1 MGKDGQEG
9 EDGRQAHLGD
19 YQVETEGLESGS
31 AGNSSGG
38 HCFEGHLDE
47 GELEPETQAGRSH
60 IFFQNTKNFE
70 WNLAKI
76 LKLEALILLE
86 NSVHISIQ

>member
-1 MGKDGQEG
+1 MGKDGRQS
-9 EDGRQAHLGD
+9 EDERQAHLED
-19 YQVETEGLESGS
+19 FQVETTGLESGS

-70 WNLAKI
+70 WNLAG
-76 LKLEALILLE
+76 E
-86 NSVHISIQ
+86 